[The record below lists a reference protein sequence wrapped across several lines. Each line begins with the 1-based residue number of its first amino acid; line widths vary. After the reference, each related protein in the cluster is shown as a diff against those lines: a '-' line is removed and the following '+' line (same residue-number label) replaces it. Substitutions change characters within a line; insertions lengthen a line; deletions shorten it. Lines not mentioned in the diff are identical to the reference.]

1 MEHMLTATVANPIAA
16 VAGFAAMACLAT
28 WPIFRTRS
36 TMLVVY
42 IGNNLGFV
50 LHYGLLG
57 LWTAAAMNALLAL
70 QTGVAIGVER
80 WPRLRMAY
88 YALIPVV
95 AGAAVATWYGWPS
108 ILAAAATALSTVGRI
123 QRNEMLFRALLLATT
138 PLWALH
144 DLAVGSLPG
153 FAADILSML
162 TGATMLLACARTID
176 APMPRTV
183 QQAR

>member
-1 MEHMLTATVANPIAA
+1 VEHMLTATVANPVAA
-16 VAGFAAMACLAT
+16 VAGFAAMVCLAV
-28 WPIFRTRS
+28 WPIFRARS
-36 TMLVVY
+36 TMLAIY

-50 LHYGLLG
+50 LHYALLE

-70 QTGVAIGVER
+70 QTGVAIGIER

-95 AGAAVATWYGWPS
+95 AGLTLVTWYGWPS

-138 PLWALH
+138 PLWAMH
-144 DLAVGSLPG
+144 DLVVGSLPG

-162 TGATMLLACARTID
+162 TGAIMLLACARTIG
-176 APMPRTV
+176 APMPRKI